1 MWQFLEA
8 FDKLK
13 ELLCKATMNPLQIVD
28 FTKPFKIHVDAR
40 DYADERR
47 QKISQWLKFLFFFFL
62 TVFFSVQLV

>member
-1 MWQFLEA
+1 
-8 FDKLK
+8 
-13 ELLCKATMNPLQIVD
+13 MNPLQIVD